1 MTSHSQKKETVNNLR
16 EIVPIDSEKVVKS
29 KLHPAIIVLLRMATK
44 ESIKYSG
51 HFGIGLNQ
59 AINNMLHDYGLTKEE
74 TEQIKKEI
82 NQAREEFEIYTV

>member
-1 MTSHSQKKETVNNLR
+1 MTPEPKKIENGKSLSKIQNTH
-16 EIVPIDSEKVVKS
+16 DEKITRS
-29 KLHPAIIVLLRMATK
+29 KLHPAIIVLLRMASK
-44 ESIKYSG
+44 ESIKHSG
-51 HFGIGLNQ
+51 HYGTGLNQ

>member
-1 MTSHSQKKETVNNLR
+1 MTSNHLKIISQQE
-16 EIVPIDSEKVVKS
+16 EKVTKV